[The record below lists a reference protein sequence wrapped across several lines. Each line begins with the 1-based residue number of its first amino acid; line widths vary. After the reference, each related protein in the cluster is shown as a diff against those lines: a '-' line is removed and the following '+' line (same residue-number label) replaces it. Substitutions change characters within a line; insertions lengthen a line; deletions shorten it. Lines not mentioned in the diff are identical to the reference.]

1 MLHPETKG
9 TIGKELAEKRYAS
22 TAEFNSTAAA
32 KSFSLRSLSDSIRF
46 VNKKINGGR
55 LRDKDITKL
64 QWLKMQERLTDLYLK
79 GLKDYSDPSI
89 LRL

>member
-1 MLHPETKG
+1 VIKKEQKQES
-9 TIGKELAEKRYAS
+9 KELPLLTQEE
-22 TAEFNSTAAA
+22 T
-32 KSFSLRSLSDSIRF
+32 LHSLSDSIRF

-79 GLKDYSDPSI
+79 GLKDYTDRSN
-89 LRL
+89 LL